1 MAGKK
6 KLLLVSSSGGHFEQL
21 KCLKPLASKHDCI
34 VVTEKTAI
42 KDKADYYV
50 IQTGHKDK
58 LVLPKLLWMA
68 FQELYIFIK
77 ERPDYIISTGTI
89 VILPF
94 ACFAKFTK
102 TKLIYIESFAKRTDS
117 TKSGKFIYSRH
128 LADLFIIQWE
138 SLRTV
143 YPDAI
148 YGGSLY

>member
-1 MAGKK
+1 MKRKK

-21 KCLKPLASKHDCI
+21 KCLKPLASKYDCV

-42 KDKADYYV
+42 GDNADYYV

-58 LVLPKLLWMA
+58 LVLLKMIWMA
-68 FQELYIFIK
+68 LQELYIFIK
-77 ERPDYIISTGTI
+77 ERPDYIITTGTI

-94 ACFAKFTK
+94 AYLAKFTK
-102 TKLIYIESFAKRTDS
+102 TKLVYIESFAKRTDP
-117 TKSGKFIYSRH
+117 TKSGWFIYSRH

-138 SLRTV
+138 SLREV
-143 YPDAI
+143 YPDAV